1 MIVGLIPG
9 SVTYLIFD
17 QRPAPSIDAASYS
30 EGSIDV
36 IAARYMIA
44 FHPVSF
50 HTLANATI
58 GQKYPGCAKK
68 FIGWSIICIFTRNSF
83 TIPVPESISCKI
95 PVTMIHERK
104 CGRYDIVCTTF
115 FPPFDAISLSKI
127 ANAMAVTKVTTRLIT
142 PIASV
147 FLITRI
153 NVISENSILNLS
165 NPTNAE

>member
-1 MIVGLIPG
+1 M
-9 SVTYLIFD
+9 
-17 QRPAPSIDAASYS
+17 R
-30 EGSIDV
+30 
-36 IAARYMIA
+36 
-44 FHPVSF
+44 
-50 HTLANATI
+50 
-58 GQKYPGCAKK
+58 KK

-115 FPPFDAISLSKI
+115 FPPFDAISFSKI

-165 NPTNAE
+165 NPTNAEWNIPSLGL

>member
-1 MIVGLIPG
+1 M
-9 SVTYLIFD
+9 
-17 QRPAPSIDAASYS
+17 
-30 EGSIDV
+30 
-36 IAARYMIA
+36 AARYMIA

-83 TIPVPESISCKI
+83 IIPVPESISCKI

-115 FPPFDAISLSKI
+115 FPPFDAISFSKI

-147 FLITRI
+147 FLITRT

-165 NPTNAE
+165 NPTNAEWNIPSLGL